1 MGALTRVRPSYN
13 TRTDTK
19 GRQPSR
25 LRTSLLLRLAT
36 DAKHFEGE
44 RRPAIQPGES
54 RQQCHR
60 TSVHGGPERQ
70 RVLEAEDRQV

>member
-1 MGALTRVRPSYN
+1 MPPVTPRTSH
-13 TRTDTK
+13 TRTHTK

-25 LRTSLLLRLAT
+25 LRTSLLLQLAT

-44 RRPAIQPGES
+44 QRPAIQPGES
-54 RQQCHR
+54 RQECHR

-70 RVLEAEDRQV
+70 RVLEAEDRHV

>member
-1 MGALTRVRPSYN
+1 MPSVTPRTSH
-13 TRTDTK
+13 TRTDTT
-19 GRQPSR
+19 GDQPSR

-44 RRPAIQPGES
+44 QRPAIQPGES
-54 RQQCHR
+54 RQECHR

>member
-1 MGALTRVRPSYN
+1 MPPVTPRTSH
-13 TRTDTK
+13 TRTHTK

-25 LRTSLLLRLAT
+25 LRTSLLLQLAT

-44 RRPAIQPGES
+44 QRPAIQPGES
-54 RQQCHR
+54 RQKCHR

-70 RVLEAEDRQV
+70 RVLEAEDRHV